1 MKNASYAN
9 PLHESETHAYA
20 DTEGPIDATL
30 SMHWNDGRAE
40 HEDHV
45 HFVQPGVAGQDDV
58 LPGDIGMAIS
68 DAEPGSVIS
77 TQYKR
82 GELFGPWSQEYCHQA
97 SASTFQRN
105 LLQDISIEP
114 RIGRFYPRNFFL
126 DLPEFMHDVDQ
137 PARITR
143 LSQDSMAIDLNN
155 SLARFRLDMQIAVNG
170 KDRSIDSHVGNNIDA
185 ISQFGSFTGLKACL
199 EGNANTD
206 YGDDMDG
213 LACLDSEDDAVF
225 YRNPR
230 MTQHLDTAALKTVN
244 QLYRRLIPDG
254 AEVLDIMASHDSHL
268 QGVKLNSLHII
279 GLNQE
284 ELAANEAASV
294 SMVHN
299 LNAEPVILLTDDSV
313 DAIVCTVSIEYL
325 TNPIAILT
333 DIRRVLRKG
342 GIFIV
347 TFSNRWFPT
356 KAVRIWSQ
364 LQEFERA
371 GLVTQWMASCG
382 FENLHTY
389 SDRGR
394 PRPAGD
400 LYHGELSLSDPVHA
414 VWGYKP

>member
-1 MKNASYAN
+1 MKNA
-9 PLHESETHAYA
+9 TYA
-20 DTEGPIDATL
+20 DALRDPDSYPDSEDAIDTTV
-30 SMHWNDGRAE
+30 SMHWNDGRAQ

-45 HFVQPGVAGQDDV
+45 HFEQPSVAGEFDD
-58 LPGDIGMAIS
+58 LPGDIGAAIC
-68 DAEPGSVIS
+68 DAQPGSVIR
-77 TQYKR
+77 TQYRR
-82 GELFGPWSQEYCHQA
+82 GELFGPWSQEYCHLA
-97 SASTFQRN
+97 SSSTFQRN
-105 LLQDISIEP
+105 LLPDIPVEP
-114 RIGRFYPRNFFL
+114 RIGRFYPRKFFL
-126 DLPEFMHDVDQ
+126 DLPEFMHDVNQ

-143 LSQDSMAIDLNN
+143 LSQESMSIDLNN
-155 SLARFRLDMQIAVNG
+155 SLARFRLDMEIAVNG
-170 KDRSIDSHVGNNIDA
+170 KHHKIDSFAGDNVDV

-206 YGDDMDG
+206 YGDDMEG

-225 YRNPR
+225 YQHPR
-230 MTQHLDTAALKTVN
+230 MTQHLDMAALKTVN
-244 QLYRRLIPDG
+244 RLYRRLIPDG

-268 QGVKLNSLHII
+268 QGVKLHSLHII

-284 ELAANEAASV
+284 ELAANEAANV

-313 DAIVCTVSIEYL
+313 DAVVCTVSIEYF

-333 DIRRVLRKG
+333 DIRRVLRQG
-342 GIFIV
+342 GVFIA

-356 KAVRIWSQ
+356 KSVRIWSQ
-364 LQEFERA
+364 LQEFERV

-394 PRPAGD
+394 RRPAGD
-400 LYHGELSLSDPVHA
+400 IYHGELNLSDPVHA